1 MKMLLRYSFLALGL
15 ALGASTAAHADPS
28 WWQPSPNPTPNN
40 PSPSEAP
47 EVDPSLALSG
57 LSLVAGTLVVMRS
70 RARK

>member
-28 WWQPSPNPTPNN
+28 WWQPSPGPTPN

-47 EVDPSLALSG
+47 EVDPSLAISG
-57 LSLVAGTLVVMRS
+57 FSLVAGALVVMRS